1 MLRGR
6 VLSALMFTVVQTAS
20 AEPPPTFLAHIYAP
34 GWDRV
39 SQMAL
44 SPGGSIFVADAYHN
58 RVVILD
64 AAGAYVG
71 QFGSP
76 GTGLGQLG
84 LPSGLVFDPAG
95 NLYVAEQSN
104 GRI

>member
-1 MLRGR
+1 MLRG
-6 VLSALMFTVVQTAS
+6 LLLCALMLTVVQRAS

-34 GWDRV
+34 GWNQV

-44 SPGGSIFVADAYHN
+44 SPGGSIFVADAYNN

-64 AAGAYVG
+64 ASGAYVSR
-71 QFGSP
+71 FGSP

-84 LPSGLVFDPAG
+84 LPSGVVFGLWGSGVFAPA
-95 NLYVAEQSN
+95 
-104 GRI
+104 